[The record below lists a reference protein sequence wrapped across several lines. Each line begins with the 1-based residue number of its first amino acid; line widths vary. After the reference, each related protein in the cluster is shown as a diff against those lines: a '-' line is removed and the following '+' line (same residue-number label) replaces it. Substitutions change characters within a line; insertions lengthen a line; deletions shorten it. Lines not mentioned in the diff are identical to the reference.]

1 MTGVPV
7 NDVAKI
13 LFPTFKIALPNV
25 TKYTKKLNWIKRF
38 YRAN

>member
-1 MTGVPV
+1 MTSVPV

-25 TKYTKKLNWIKRF
+25 TEYTKKLDEKNKYF
-38 YRAN
+38 E